1 LCLDFVQDSLIAA
14 CHDVI
19 KVFDMDDFHL
29 VQTNYGHHDSIRDI
43 IFIPERGHIVSVS
56 WDKTIRIWK
65 SYRKQTYQRKSVEDE
80 NNKKFETWVG
90 FFKFLSFVI

>member
-29 VQTNYGHHDSIRDI
+29 VQTNYGHLFFSDL
-43 IFIPERGHIVSVS
+43 
-56 WDKTIRIWK
+56 K
-65 SYRKQTYQRKSVEDE
+65 SYFLIFKVWEKMKQALKQERSFDLTTYAER
-80 NNKKFETWVG
+80 
-90 FFKFLSFVI
+90 L